1 MSQSETISRQ
11 NHWSLSTVL
20 GVVLYVLQ
28 LNLKKYSTVGT
39 FQKVN
44 RKITE
49 RIKIDDPN
57 AQIHD

>member
-1 MSQSETISRQ
+1 MSRSETISRQ

-39 FQKVN
+39 FQKFN